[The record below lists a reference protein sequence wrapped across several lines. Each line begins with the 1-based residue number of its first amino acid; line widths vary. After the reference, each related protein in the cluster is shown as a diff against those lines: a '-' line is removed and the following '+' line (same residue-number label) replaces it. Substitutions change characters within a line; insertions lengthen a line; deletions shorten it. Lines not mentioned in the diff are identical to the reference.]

1 MLLDFGDIIVHIF
14 APAERAFYRLDE
26 LWSQAVTVVR
36 IQ

>member
-1 MLLDFGDIIVHIF
+1 MLLDFGDIIIHIF

-26 LWSQAVTVVR
+26 LWSRAVTVVR